1 MPSPLTATLT
11 QGPVGPQLRALAVP
25 MVWGLLATMSFNLVD
40 TLYVAQL
47 GNLPLAAMSFTFP
60 VVMVITSLGI
70 GLGAGTS
77 SAVSRAIGAGDAGQ
91 ARRLATDA
99 VSLTLLISIS
109 MCLLGWLT
117 IAPMFRL
124 LGASAELVP
133 LIGDYMAIWYIS
145 APCLLVPMVCLSA
158 LRALGMSRI
167 QGYLMA
173 AAALFNAAL
182 DPILIFGLWGFP
194 ALELQGAAL
203 ATLITRL
210 LMLAVA
216 LYILIVRVKLLV
228 NPLIGWSRLL
238 TSWGTIVHVGL
249 PAMVANVI
257 VPLASAIVTKMVAGY
272 GAHAVAGL
280 GVAVRLEPLM
290 LIVFYAL
297 SGVVGPFFGQNYGA
311 GQYPRMHEAL
321 RLLGL
326 FCLGFGLVVAGFLWL
341 WGGTIARLFS
351 EHPEVLT
358 VAVFY
363 LAVVPFSYGAYGIVM
378 SVNAAF
384 NGLAR
389 PWPAMLLSA
398 GRVGFVFLPL
408 AFLGQWLWQLEG
420 IFIASALANVT
431 LGLWAWVWLYRYI
444 ERLRHQAVA
453 STSETMRDGHG

>member
-1 MPSPLTATLT
+1 MASPLTATLT
-11 QGPVGPQLRALAVP
+11 QGPVGAQLRALAVP

-40 TLYVAQL
+40 TFYVAQL

-77 SAVSRAIGAGDAGQ
+77 SAVSRAIGAGDAEQ

-99 VSLTLLISIS
+99 VSLTLLISVS

-124 LGASAELVP
+124 LGASPDLVP
-133 LIGDYMAIWYIS
+133 LIHDYMAIWYIS

-167 QGYLMA
+167 QGYLMG

-210 LMLAVA
+210 LMLVVA

-228 NPLIGWSRLL
+228 NPLIGWSRLFA
-238 TSWGTIVHVGL
+238 SWGTIIHVGL

-257 VPLASAIVTKMVAGY
+257 VPLASAIVTKMVASY

-311 GQYPRMHEAL
+311 GQYSRLHQAL

-341 WGGTIARLFS
+341 WGGAIARLFS
-351 EHPEVLT
+351 EHPEVLK

-363 LAVVPFSYGAYGIVM
+363 LAVVPFSYGAYGVVM

-420 IFIASALANVT
+420 IFIASALANLS
-431 LGLWAWVWLYRYI
+431 LGLWAWFWLYRYI
-444 ERLRHQAVA
+444 EHLRRQGEA
-453 STSETMRDGHG
+453 STWKQ